1 VSQAGGKNKRIVAVV
16 QKMETLKVQVR
27 EPYRPLCS
35 VSHVGYSS
43 FMRWKGRIRRD
54 LPVVRPAGPKKIE
67 AVDLGRLEAEIE
79 ALRHRIKRSGGTGA
93 LYRRWSSSISRRKL
107 QAMVRTT
114 REAMKAERRRGYRR
128 IEWKVPGLCWSMD
141 SSKLGLERLYQV
153 HDLKSRFK
161 LPPLLVDRLS
171 GETVARHLERLFKKF
186 GSPLILKRDNG
197 GDLDCEAVNEV
208 LSKHGVIPLNSP
220 AYYPRYNGAME
231 RAVQE
236 VKKAIEKRIPSVAC
250 SAPVPT
256 QILAE
261 LCDHELNQK
270 GRRSLKGKNACQ
282 VFAKRTGPMKHYG
295 KKKRKEAVLEIK
307 KLALMILEELQL
319 NSPRAA
325 GAALR
330 TATETW
336 LQQNGLI
343 AVTIN
348 QSVTPLIQNPVS

>member
-1 VSQAGGKNKRIVAVV
+1 
-16 QKMETLKVQVR
+16 
-27 EPYRPLCS
+27 
-35 VSHVGYSS
+35 
-43 FMRWKGRIRRD
+43 MRWKGRINQG
-54 LPVVRPAGPKKIE
+54 LPVVDKPGPKKIE
-67 AVDLGRLEAEIE
+67 PLDIGKLEKEIE
-79 ALRHRIKRSGGTGA
+79 ALRHRIKRSRGTGA

-107 QAMVRTT
+107 QAMVART
-114 REAMKAERRRGYRR
+114 REAMKAQRRQGYAR
-128 IEWKVPGLCWSMD
+128 IEWKVPGLAWSLD
-141 SSKLGLERLYQV
+141 SSKLGTERLYQV

-161 LPPLLVDRLS
+161 LPPLLVDRLA
-171 GETVARHLERLFKKF
+171 GETVGRHLERLFKKF
-186 GSPLILKRDNG
+186 GPPLILKRDNG
-197 GDLDCEAVNEV
+197 SDLDCGAVNEV
-208 LSKHGVIPLNSP
+208 LSQHGVIPLNSP

-231 RAVQE
+231 RAIGE

-270 GRRSLKGKNACQ
+270 GRRSLKGRNACE
-282 VFAKRTGPMKHYG
+282 VFAKRTKPMKRYG
-295 KKKRKEAVLEIK
+295 KRKRKEAVFEIK
-307 KLALMILEELQL
+307 KLALMILEELKL
-319 NSPRAA
+319 NGPRAA

-343 AVTIN
+343 TITKN